1 MKYTFGSLVSQI
13 QNFEYKSSNSIKMF
27 RNISSCIPLKKKLKL
42 FNCIKK
48 ANQLWQPSENI
59 FCSSMLGRHRQSIQ
73 LNTLYGN
80 LEAKAP
86 FSISTKQD
94 QGDREQVVLQKTFKL
109 SRFRWN
115 RNPKRVTENVL
126 RWSILSPLLS

>member
-1 MKYTFGSLVSQI
+1 MGELSAG
-13 QNFEYKSSNSIKMF
+13 ESSAGELSVGE
-27 RNISSCIPLKKKLKL
+27 SSGH
-42 FNCIKK
+42 
-48 ANQLWQPSENI
+48 E
-59 FCSSMLGRHRQSIQ
+59 

-94 QGDREQVVLQKTFKL
+94 QGDREQVVLSKTFKL